1 MTDGLIRSHMFRR
14 ERPFTPPGE
23 FIMSRVIV
31 GCVLLA
37 TVVATL
43 SIAVAATREPASE
56 AATAT
61 ATTGACAGL
70 PGHDALRSVLP
81 QRLFQDL

>member
-1 MTDGLIRSHMFRR
+1 MSDGVNRSYMLRR
-14 ERPFTPPGE
+14 ERTFAPPGE

-31 GCVLLA
+31 GSVLLA

-43 SIAVAATREPASE
+43 SIAAAANREPASKS
-56 AATAT
+56 ATAT

-70 PGHDALRSVLP
+70 PGRDAL
-81 QRLFQDL
+81 

>member
-1 MTDGLIRSHMFRR
+1 MSDRLIRSYVYRR

-31 GCVLLA
+31 GSVLLA

-43 SIAVAATREPASE
+43 SIAAAATREPASE

-61 ATTGACAGL
+61 ATTGACVGL
-70 PGHDALRSVLP
+70 PGHDALRSALP
-81 QRLFQDL
+81 QRWLQDL